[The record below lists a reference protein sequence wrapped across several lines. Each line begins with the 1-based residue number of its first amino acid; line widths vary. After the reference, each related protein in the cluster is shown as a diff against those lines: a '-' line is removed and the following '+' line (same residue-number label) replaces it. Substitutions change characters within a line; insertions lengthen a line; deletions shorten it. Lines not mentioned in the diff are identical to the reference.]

1 MKKFF
6 LFAAAIVAAMT
17 VNAKV
22 INLNGIIDTTS
33 VDLAK
38 SSFEAAFEL
47 SNTYAKGEPDSKGKP
62 YAQVF
67 QKDATTE
74 WDVSVME
81 LIADNQVAFT
91 FKDGNADKLVLK
103 AYESYF
109 QPNGK
114 AVCLI
119 VSGLKAGDKVKFN
132 FKSVLNKK
140 ASVDGAQEGALI
152 ELNAEV
158 IELTAT
164 GEEIRLYSKDNEA
177 NAEAKWQIVSVEVP
191 GGSQGIENNK
201 AAVKAVKRM
210 VNGQV
215 VIERDGRMFNLLGAE
230 L

>member
-22 INLNGIIDTTS
+22 INLNGIVDTTS

-47 SNTYAKGEPDSKGKP
+47 ANTYIKGEPDSKGKP
-62 YAQVF
+62 YAQVY
-67 QKDATTE
+67 QKDATTDWE
-74 WDVSVME
+74 TSSMT
-81 LIADNQVAFT
+81 LSADPQVTFA
-91 FKDGNADKLVLK
+91 FKDSNADKLVLK

-119 VSGLKAGDKVKFN
+119 ISGLKANDQVKFN
-132 FKSVLNKK
+132 FKSALGKK
-140 ASVDGAQEGALI
+140 ASVEGASEGALI
-152 ELNAEV
+152 ELNAETLT
-158 IELTAT
+158 LTAT
-164 GEEIRLYSKDNEA
+164 GSEIRLYSKDNDA
-177 NAEAKWQIVSVEVP
+177 NAEAKWQLISIEVP
-191 GGSQGIENNK
+191 GGSQAIDNTN
-201 AAVKAVKRM
+201 ADVKATKIFE
-210 VNGQV
+210 NGQL
-215 VIERDGRMFNLLGAE
+215 VIIKNGVKYNALGAQ